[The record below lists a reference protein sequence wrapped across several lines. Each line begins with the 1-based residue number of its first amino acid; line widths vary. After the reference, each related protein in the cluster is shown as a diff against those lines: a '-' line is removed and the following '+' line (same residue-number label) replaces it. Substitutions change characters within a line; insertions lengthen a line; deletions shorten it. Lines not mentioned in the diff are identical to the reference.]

1 MKKYVGVILSSMFG
15 KKIKIVTHDSRFHAD
30 DVFAV
35 ATLSLVFKGKIKVT
49 RTRDEKIINNAD
61 IVLDVGN
68 IYDPE
73 KNRFD
78 HHQPEGAGVR
88 ENGIP
93 YASFGLIWKHFGRR
107 LCEEKVWQ
115 YIENKIVQP
124 IDAGDNGIS
133 TFIKDPKYDVFP
145 YIVPDM
151 LFSFMPSWKENQNMD
166 KPFFEAVK
174 FVQIILEREILRA
187 THSFESEKI
196 ILDSYEKTEDKRIV
210 VISKGYQF
218 SDEDIGRA
226 LQEKS
231 EVLYFI
237 KHREEHDQWSVK
249 AMRIKGDEFPSKKPF
264 PKEWA
269 GLSDGELQKISGV
282 SDAIFCHRG
291 LFLAVAK
298 SLDGAKL
305 LAQKA
310 LEN

>member
-1 MKKYVGVILSSMFG
+1 MFA

-35 ATLSLVFKGKIKVT
+35 ATLDLVFKGKIKVK
-49 RTRDEKIINNAD
+49 RTRDEKLINEAD
-61 IVLDVGN
+61 IVLDVGS

-78 HHQPEGAGVR
+78 HHQKEGAGVR

-107 LCEEKVWQ
+107 LCNENVWQ
-115 YIENKIVQP
+115 YIENKIVQS

-133 TFIKDPKYDVFP
+133 TFIKDPKYNVFP
-145 YIVPDM
+145 YIIPDM
-151 LFSFMPSWKENQNMD
+151 LFSFMPSWKEYQDMD
-166 KPFFEAVK
+166 KPFFEEVK
-174 FVQIILEREILRA
+174 MVRRILEREILRA

-196 ILDSYEKTEDKRIV
+196 VLDYYEKSEDKRIV
-210 VISKGYQF
+210 IINKDYQF
-218 SDEDIGRA
+218 SDEDISRVIHD
-226 LQEKS
+226 KS

-237 KHREEHDQWSVK
+237 KYRKEHDQWSVK
-249 AMRIKGDEFPSKKPF
+249 AMRINPSDFPSRKPF

-269 GLSDGELQKISGV
+269 GLSNEELQKVSGV
-282 SDAIFCHRG
+282 SDAVFCHRG
-291 LFLAVAK
+291 VFLAVAK
-298 SLDGAKL
+298 SLEGAIQ

-310 LEN
+310 IEN

>member
-1 MKKYVGVILSSMFG
+1 MFG
-15 KKIKIVTHDSRFHAD
+15 KKTKIITHDSRFHAD

-35 ATLSLVFKGKIKVT
+35 AVLDLVFNGKIKVT
-49 RTRDEKIINNAD
+49 RTRDEKLINKAD

-68 IYDPE
+68 VYNPE

-78 HHQPEGAGVR
+78 HHQKEGAGVR

-107 LCEEKVWQ
+107 LCEENVWQ

-133 TFIKDPKYDVFP
+133 TFIKDSKYNVFP

-151 LFSFMPSWKENQNMD
+151 LYTFMPSWKESQDMD
-166 KPFFEAVK
+166 KPFLEAVEIAK
-174 FVQIILEREILRA
+174 RILQREILRA

-196 ILDSYEKTEDKRIV
+196 ILECYENSEDKRMIV
-210 VISKGYQF
+210 IDKRYKF
-218 SDEDIGRA
+218 SDEDIGRV
-226 LQEKS
+226 LNSKP
-231 EVLYFI
+231 EVLFFLKY
-237 KHREEHDQWSVK
+237 RPEHDQWSAK
-249 AMRIKGDEFPSKKPF
+249 AMRIVPDDFPSRKPF

-269 GLSDGELQKISGV
+269 GLSDEELQKFSGV

-291 LFLAVAK
+291 LFMAVAK
-298 SLDGAKL
+298 SLDGA
-305 LAQKA
+305 LAMARKA
-310 LEN
+310 VEN